1 MQRKRMEKKEEAD
14 RMRMKDKDGW
24 EIKKI
29 YKKRK
34 VLKNNKQ
41 KD

>member
-24 EIKKI
+24 EIKKYI
-29 YKKRK
+29 KKGK
-34 VLKNNKQ
+34 F
-41 KD
+41 